1 MYERRIPLRKASIIA
16 VLLILVSLGTMSLTA
31 CGPTE
36 TRTNTFSVGA
46 SPEVEVEVGNGNVS
60 LVVGEAGEINVEA
73 VLRSPDNID
82 YKVYQEGDKVI
93 VEAETRLSSRADVT
107 VMVPKN
113 TGFGVVI
120 GNGNADVVDIEA
132 SGGVVCGNGSLSL
145 EGVKGDVSGSI
156 GNGGITASNITGSC
170 TFNIGNG
177 NSTVS
182 NATGSLAMNTGNGSI
197 TVRNSK
203 GSFGLNSGNG
213 QIKFQG
219 ELTPGGKNNMTA
231 GNGAITAELMGTPSV
246 ALDLEIQQRGRISY
260 SSAVKVREKSEYRLK
275 GTIGDGEAELT
286 IRTGTGNITIK

>member
-1 MYERRIPLRKASIIA
+1 MYERRIPLRKATIIA
-16 VLLILVSLGTMSLTA
+16 ALLILVSLGTMSLTA

-36 TRTNTFSVGA
+36 TRTNNFSVGA

>member
-1 MYERRIPLRKASIIA
+1 MRKASIIA

-36 TRTNTFSVGA
+36 TRTNTLSVGA

-73 VLRSPDNID
+73 VLRSPDNIE
-82 YKVYQEGDKVI
+82 YKVYQEGNKVI
-93 VEAETRLSSRADVT
+93 VEAETRFSSRADVT
-107 VMVPKN
+107 LTVPKN

-120 GNGNADVVDIEA
+120 GNGNVDVVDIEA
-132 SGGVVCGNGSLSL
+132 SGGVACGNGSLSL

-156 GNGGITASNITGSC
+156 GNGGITASDITGSC
-170 TFNIGNG
+170 TFTIGNG
-177 NSTVS
+177 SSTVS
-182 NATGSLAMNTGNGSI
+182 SATGSLALNIGNGTI

-219 ELTPGGKNNMTA
+219 ELTKGSKNSFTT
-231 GNGAITAELMGTPSV
+231 GNGAVTAELTGTPSV
-246 ALDLEIQQRGRISY
+246 ALDLEIQQRGKISH
-260 SSAVKVREKSEYRLK
+260 SSAVKVREKSEYHLR
-275 GTIGDGEAELT
+275 GTMGNGEAELMV
-286 IRTGTGNITIK
+286 RTGTGNITIK